1 MQLYLEN
8 LTFRACFFRFHL
20 NLINQEEWQEKKEL
34 LFSNIEKKESK
45 IKSQLYN
52 EFKKG
57 NLNIKNKHFDYAF
70 NNPKEFIAVAAEGDI
85 RKGYVT
91 TNS

>member
-20 NLINQEEWQEKKEL
+20 NLINQEEWLEKKEL

-45 IKSQLYN
+45 ISLPYLYFPNSQTIKKIIKSIKSRKNFSVILCHLAYS
-52 EFKKG
+52 E
-57 NLNIKNKHFDYAF
+57 NIEQA
-70 NNPKEFIAVAAEGDI
+70 NNF
-85 RKGYVT
+85 
-91 TNS
+91 